1 MGGGFDGPPPSLPA
15 PKVPKRAGEFTAH
28 PAAPSPYRVR
38 ARGACRATP
47 HPEIHIL
54 SSWALGGVHGG
65 DIRVKPTRTR
75 ETGQPGGGPF
85 GVWGDVLRGGPLPAV
100 SSPRYG
106 YASVGGLYQ
115 RARPHMCAVWAWRA
129 SGMHLAVFSVGDLAR
144 SVIPSALAGLRPWP
158 FGARLSSRE
167 CFISSA
173 HWLMRSSYFQMAAA
187 PTY

>member
-1 MGGGFDGPPPSLPA
+1 MAVNPAVGAGFDGPPPSLPA

-106 YASVGGLYQ
+106 YALFRESLSTRSPPYICTCTLPRHTIFGVRRL
-115 RARPHMCAVWAWRA
+115 RFDHE
-129 SGMHLAVFSVGDLAR
+129 HFS
-144 SVIPSALAGLRPWP
+144 PPTPLR
-158 FGARLSSRE
+158 L
-167 CFISSA
+167 
-173 HWLMRSSYFQMAAA
+173 L
-187 PTY
+187 